1 MIKSGEIKS
10 KAVKSGV
17 SKGDRSRGLTAAE
30 VERSRLTYG
39 ENILPRAKKTGF
51 WRKFLSNMGDPVI
64 KILLVAL
71 AVNVIFMFRD
81 SNPIESI
88 GIAISIFLA
97 TFISTL
103 SEQGSENAFEK
114 LDAES
119 RNEKCRVRRAD
130 SESGKVSVVELPFSE
145 VVVGDTVLLSAGD
158 KIAADGVLR
167 FGRLGVDQSGLNG
180 ESREAEKRAGDDFRP
195 ELSALSSVFGGCTV
209 LSGEGEMEV
218 VRVGKESF
226 LGGISTEI
234 QNETRQ
240 SPLKL
245 RLGKLARQI
254 SIFGYVAAFLCAV
267 AYLVSALLIDPP
279 DAISTRFVLMELL
292 HAFTLGLTVVVM
304 AVPEGLP
311 MMIAVVLS
319 SNIKR
324 MVRDQVLVRK
334 PVGIEAA
341 GSMNILFTDKTGTLT
356 EGKMRVGGIM
366 LGDGSRVTV
375 KTLVKDY
382 PKIAELYGLFA
393 KFGESAI
400 SNGHAIGGNATE
412 RALAESA
419 LAMGEPRGYRLS
431 DRIPFDSSK
440 KFSAVR
446 LIGKSNLTLVKGA
459 PEILMPYIRTAIF
472 PDGRE
477 AEIAPS
483 ELTKILLS
491 PAKSGWRILALC
503 ISTAPIVSGKLPD
516 LCLVCSVMIADELRR
531 EAPCAVDELKRA
543 GIQVVM
549 ITGDNRSTA
558 IAVGEKCGI
567 FHTGDLCLTSEE
579 LSNLSDSEIKKLL
592 PKLRIVA
599 RALPSDK
606 SRLVRLAQE
615 NGLVVGMTG
624 DGVNDAPALKTADI
638 GFAMGSGT
646 SVAKEAGDIII
657 LDNNLASIVKAVLY
671 GRNIFKSI
679 RKFIVLQLT
688 INLCAVG
695 VTMIGPFIAIES
707 PVTVVQM
714 LWINIV
720 MDTLGGIAFAGEP
733 ALPSCMREK
742 PKARDE
748 SILNRYMVNQ
758 IVCLGAM
765 TVALCVFFLKSEWV
779 TSRFS
784 GGEGSIAHLTAFF
797 AFFIFAGI
805 FNCFNART
813 DSLRLFRGLSKN
825 RVFIFVMLAVATI
838 QIAFVYLGGSV
849 LRTVPLLPSE
859 LVFTMGLAALV
870 FPFELVRK
878 IVWRL
883 GGEKGGF

>member
-1 MIKSGEIKS
+1 MIKNEVQK
-10 KAVKSGV
+10 
-17 SKGDRSRGLTAAE
+17 KGGRAALTPEE
-30 VERSRLTYG
+30 VERSRALHG
-39 ENILPRAKKTGF
+39 ENLLPRTKKAGF

-88 GIAISIFLA
+88 GIAVSILLA
-97 TFISTL
+97 TLISTL
-103 SEQGSENAFEK
+103 SEQGSEKAFDK

-130 SESGKVSVVELPFSE
+130 QSGGRVAVTEIPFSE
-145 VVVGDTVLLSAGD
+145 VVVGDIVLLSAGE
-158 KIAADGVLR
+158 KIAADGVLIS
-167 FGRLGVDQSGLNG
+167 GRVSVDQSGLNG
-180 ESREAEKRAGDDFRP
+180 ESREAEKRAGEDFKP
-195 ELSALSSVFGGCTV
+195 DLSALSSVFGGCTV
-209 LSGEGEMEV
+209 TSGEGEMEV

-226 LGGISTEI
+226 LGGISREI
-234 QNETRQ
+234 QAETRQ

-254 SIFGYVAAFLCAV
+254 SVFGYIAAALCAV
-267 AYLVSALLIDPP
+267 AYLINALVIDPP
-279 DAISTRFVLMELL
+279 STINTMVVLSELL

-356 EGKMRVGGIM
+356 EGKMRVGGI
-366 LGDGSRVTV
+366 LLSDGTRLTPKS
-375 KTLVKDY
+375 LSQSA
-382 PKIAELYGLFA
+382 PKIAELYNLFGH
-393 KFGESAI
+393 FGESQI
-400 SNGHAIGGNATE
+400 SRGRAVGGNATD
-412 RALAESA
+412 RAIAESVA
-419 LAMGEPRGYRLS
+419 CFNEPSGYRVSERL
-431 DRIPFDSSK
+431 PFDSAK
-440 KFSAVR
+440 KYSAVR
-446 LIGKSNLTLVKGA
+446 LVGKTNLTLVKGA
-459 PEILMPYIRTAIF
+459 PELLIPFVSTAMT

-477 AEIAPS
+477 ESVSRQA
-483 ELTKILLS
+483 LTKNLLS
-491 PAKSGWRILALC
+491 PAQSGWRVLALC
-503 ISTAPIVSGKLPD
+503 LSHSPLGRDGSLSS
-516 LCLVCSVMIADELRR
+516 LCLLCAVLIADELRP

-543 GIQVVM
+543 GVQIVM
-549 ITGDNRSTA
+549 ITGDNRGTA
-558 IAVGEKCGI
+558 VAVAEKCGI
-567 FHTGDLCLTSEE
+567 LHSGDLCLTSGELATLKDEE
-579 LSNLSDSEIKKLL
+579 LKALL
-592 PKLRIVA
+592 PKLRVVA

-615 NGLVVGMTG
+615 LGLVVGMTG
-624 DGVNDAPALKTADI
+624 DGVNDAPALKAADV

-646 SVAKEAGDIII
+646 SVAKEAGDVII
-657 LDNNLASIVKAVLY
+657 LDDNLASVARAVLY

-688 INLCAVG
+688 VNLCAVG

-714 LWINIV
+714 LWINII

-733 ALPSCMREK
+733 ALPFCMRER

-748 SILNRYMVNQ
+748 SILNGYMVNQ
-758 IVCLGAM
+758 IACLGSF

-784 GGEGSIAHLTAFF
+784 GGEGSISHLTAFF
-797 AFFIFAGI
+797 AFFIFAGV

-825 RVFIFVMLAVATI
+825 RVFIAVMLAVTVI

-849 LRTVPLLPSE
+849 LRTVPLSAHD
-859 LVFTMGLAALV
+859 LVFTMAFATLV
-870 FPFELVRK
+870 FPFELIRK
-878 IVWRL
+878 AIWRL
-883 GGEKGGF
+883 SGEKGGF

>member
-1 MIKSGEIKS
+1 MRVRETS
-10 KAVKSGV
+10 KIQRKT
-17 SKGDRSRGLTAAE
+17 GLTPDA
-30 VERSRLTYG
+30 VERSRAEHG
-39 ENILPRAKKTGF
+39 ENVLPRAKKKSF

-64 KILLVAL
+64 KILLCAL

-88 GIAISIFLA
+88 GIAVTIFMA
-97 TFISTL
+97 TFISTA

-114 LDAES
+114 LEAES
-119 RNEKCRVRRAD
+119 RNERCRVRRVSRNGID
-130 SESGKVSVVELPFSE
+130 VSVTELPFSD
-145 VVVGDTVLLSAGD
+145 VVVGDVVLLSAGE
-158 KIAADGVLR
+158 KIAADGVLTH
-167 FGRLGVDQSGLNG
+167 GAISVDQSGLNG
-180 ESREAEKRAGDDFRP
+180 ESREAQKRAGGKFLPD
-195 ELSALSSVFGGCTV
+195 LSSESSVFGGCTV
-209 LSGEGEMEV
+209 LSGEAEMEV
-218 VRVGKESF
+218 VRIGQKSF
-226 LGGISTEI
+226 LGGISKEI
-234 QNETRQ
+234 QEETRK

-254 SIFGYVAAFLCAV
+254 SIFGYIAAALCSV
-267 AYLVSALLIDPP
+267 AYLISAFFIAPPTSID
-279 DAISTRFVLMELL
+279 TRYVLFELL

-324 MVRDQVLVRK
+324 MVKDQVLVRK

-356 EGKMRVGGIM
+356 EGKMKVGGI
-366 LGDGSRVTV
+366 LSADGTKLSPQSIV
-375 KTLVKDY
+375 KSA
-382 PKIAELYGLFA
+382 PRIAELYRLFA
-393 KFGESAI
+393 RFGEAEI
-400 SNGHAIGGNATE
+400 VDGRIIGGNATE
-412 RALAESA
+412 RAIAESA
-419 LAMGEPRGYRLS
+419 LHLGSPDGIKISE
-431 DRIPFDSSK
+431 RIPFDSSR

-446 LIGKSNLTLVKGA
+446 LTGKSNLTLVKGA
-459 PEILMPYIRTAIF
+459 PEKLIPHITTAIA

-477 AEIAPS
+477 IPISPS
-483 ELTKILLS
+483 ELTKNLLS
-491 PAKSGWRILALC
+491 PAQSGWRVLALC
-503 ISTAPIVSGKLPD
+503 LSHSPLSKNGGFSS
-516 LCLVCSVMIADELRR
+516 LCLVCSVLIADRPR
-531 EAPCAVDELKRA
+531 PEAPCAVDSLKRA
-543 GIQVVM
+543 GVQVVM
-549 ITGDNRSTA
+549 ITGDNRGTAVA
-558 IAVGEKCGI
+558 IAEKCGI
-567 FHTGDLCLTSEE
+567 FRTGDVCLTSDE
-579 LSNLSDSEIKKLL
+579 LAALSDEQVKSLM
-592 PKLRIVA
+592 PRLRVVA
-599 RALPSDK
+599 RALPCDK

-624 DGVNDAPALKTADI
+624 DGVNDAPALKAADI

-657 LDNNLASIVKAVLY
+657 LDNNLSSIVKAVLY

-714 LWINIV
+714 LWINII

-733 ALPSCMREK
+733 ALEHCMREK
-742 PKARDE
+742 PKTREE
-748 SILNRYMVNQ
+748 SILNRYMANQ
-758 IVCLGAM
+758 IACLGAF

-784 GGEGSIAHLTAFF
+784 GGEGGIAHLTAFF
-797 AFFIFAGI
+797 AFFIFTGI

-813 DSLRLFRGLSKN
+813 DSLDLFRGLSKN
-825 RVFIFVMLAVATI
+825 RVFSLIMLAVATI

-849 LRTVPLLPSE
+849 LRTVPLTVRE
-859 LVFTMGLAALV
+859 LAFTMLLALLV
-870 FPFELVRK
+870 FPFELIRK
-878 IVWRL
+878 LVWRL
-883 GGEKGGF
+883 VGEKGGF

>member
-1 MIKSGEIKS
+1 M
-10 KAVKSGV
+10 VKV
-17 SKGDRSRGLTAAE
+17 KKEAQEVALTPDE
-30 VERSRLTYG
+30 VERSRALHG
-39 ENILPRAKKTGF
+39 ENLLPRAKRKSF

-71 AVNVIFMFRD
+71 AVNVIFTFKD

-88 GIAISIFLA
+88 GIAVSIFLA

-103 SEQGSENAFEK
+103 SEQGSERAFEK

-119 RNEKCRVRRAD
+119 RNEKCRVRRVGGDNGIAR
-130 SESGKVSVVELPFSE
+130 VVELPFSE
-145 VVVGDTVLLSAGD
+145 VVVGDRILLSAGE

-167 FGRLGVDQSGLNG
+167 SGKIGVDQSGLNG
-180 ESREAEKRAGDDFRP
+180 ESREAEKRAGENFMAD
-195 ELSALSSVFGGCTV
+195 LSSLSSVFGGCTV

-226 LGGISTEI
+226 LGGISEEI
-234 QNETRQ
+234 QTETRQ
-240 SPLKL
+240 SPLKI
-245 RLGKLARQI
+245 RLSKLARQI
-254 SIFGYVAAFLCAV
+254 SIFGYVAAAFCAV
-267 AYLVSALLIDPP
+267 AYLISSLLINPP
-279 DAISTRFVLMELL
+279 DAVTVKFVLAELL

-356 EGKMRVGGIM
+356 EGKMRVGGVM
-366 LGDGSRVTV
+366 LSNGERTTV
-375 KTLVKDY
+375 KSLAKRS
-382 PKIAELYGLFA
+382 PKIAELYSLFA
-393 KFGESAI
+393 EFGEAERL
-400 SNGHAIGGNATE
+400 GREVIGGNATE
-412 RALAESA
+412 RAIAESA
-419 LAMGEPRGYRLS
+419 IAINTPKGYRMS
-431 DRIPFDSSK
+431 ERIPFDSK
-440 KFSAVR
+440 RKFSAVR
-446 LIGKSNLTLVKGA
+446 LIGTKNLTLVKGA
-459 PEILMPYIRTAIF
+459 PEVLIPHVTTKMTA
-472 PDGRE
+472 DGV
-477 AEIAPS
+477 EIPANPS
-483 ELTKILLS
+483 DLTRDLLS
-491 PAKSGWRILALC
+491 PAKSGWRMLALC
-503 ISTAPIVSGKLPD
+503 LSHTPIVDGKLTS
-516 LCLVCSVMIADELRR
+516 LCLVCAIMIADEVRR
-531 EAPCAVDELKRA
+531 EAPGAVDELSRA

-549 ITGDNRSTA
+549 ITGDNPSTA
-558 IAVGEKCGI
+558 MAVGEKCGI
-567 FHTGDLCLTSEE
+567 FHTGELCLTSGE
-579 LSNLSDSEIKKLL
+579 LSRLSDGEIKELL

-615 NGLVVGMTG
+615 KGLVVGMTG
-624 DGVNDAPALKTADI
+624 DGVNDAPALKRADV

-695 VTMIGPFIAIES
+695 ITMIGPFIAIES

-733 ALPSCMREK
+733 ALSICMRER

-748 SILNRYMVNQ
+748 SILNRYMINQ
-758 IVCLGAM
+758 ISCLGTM

-779 TSRFS
+779 SARFD
-784 GGEGSIAHLTAFF
+784 GGEGGIPHLTAFF

-813 DSLRLFRGLSKN
+813 DSLSLFRGISRN
-825 RVFIFVMLAVATI
+825 PVFIVIMAVVATV
-838 QIAFVYLGGSV
+838 QITFVYLGGAV
-849 LRTVPLLPSE
+849 LRTVPLTPNE
-859 LVFTMGLAALV
+859 LFFTMSLAALV
-870 FPFELVRK
+870 FPLELLRK
-878 IVWRL
+878 IIWRL
-883 GGEKGGF
+883 SCDGDGF